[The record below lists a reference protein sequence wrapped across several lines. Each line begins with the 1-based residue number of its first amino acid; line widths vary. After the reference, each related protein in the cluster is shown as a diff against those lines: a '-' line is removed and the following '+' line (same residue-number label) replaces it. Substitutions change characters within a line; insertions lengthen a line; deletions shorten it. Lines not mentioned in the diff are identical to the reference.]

1 MNKSIRSKLT
11 NVYKRFLNEY
21 GRQYWWPAD
30 TSFEVMIG
38 AVMTQNTSWKN
49 VVKAIS
55 RLKSCGKLSPVNVDK
70 MTLDELSEIIR
81 PCGYHRNKAQTIKNL
96 VYFLKLYNYNLNQMK
111 QLSISSLRKE
121 LLNIKGIGPETAD
134 SILLYAFEIP
144 IFVVDS
150 YTRRIFSRIGI
161 LAGTEKYSQIQK
173 LFHSLPKS
181 THLYKEYHAL
191 IVKHAK
197 ERCKKKPV
205 CSTCCINDLCRKLGV
220 EIPFEADE
228 AEKSQL

>member
-1 MNKSIRSKLT
+1 MNKSIRLTLT

-21 GRQYWWPAD
+21 GQQCWWPAD
-30 TSFEVMIG
+30 TPFEVMIG

-55 RLKSCGKLSPVNVDK
+55 RLKSSGKLSPFNVNK
-70 MTLDELSEIIR
+70 MTLNELAEIIR
-81 PCGYHRNKAQTIKNL
+81 PCGYHRIKAQTIKNL
-96 VYFLKLYNYNLNQMK
+96 VCFLKRYNYNLNQMK
-111 QLSISSLRKE
+111 QLGISTLRE
-121 LLNIKGIGPETAD
+121 QLLNIKGIGPETAD

-161 LAGTEKYSQIQK
+161 LAGTEKYSLIQE
-173 LFHSLPKS
+173 LFHILPKC
-181 THLYKEYHAL
+181 TAMYKEYHAL

-197 ERCKKKPV
+197 EKCKKRPV
-205 CSTCCINDLCRKLGV
+205 CGTCCINDLCRKLGV
-220 EIPFEADE
+220 KIPFKADE
-228 AEKSQL
+228 VEEKQL